1 VSGETEKCPPADREL
16 ADLKAAPAGA
26 EGSDEQERR
35 TESPLLSVRHL
46 TKTYGAVRALDDVSL
61 DVFENEVLGVVGDN
75 GAGKS
80 TFISLLAGY
89 VHPSGGELF
98 FRGRQVHVTSP
109 ATSRQQLGIEVIYQ
123 DLALASDLTVWQ
135 NLYLGQELHRHHILL
150 DRPAMRAQSNKI
162 LVSLGTKI
170 HADDPVE
177 ALSGGERQLV
187 AVARAL
193 LFDRDILLMD
203 EPTAAVSAAKADDV
217 LRLIEK
223 LKERGKTV
231 VLISH
236 RLEDVLRVCD
246 RVVVF
251 VTGRLAYVRSTIGL
265 DVGSLAHMMFQR
277 TIGQADD
284 AAAGSGASADTT
296 RAEGP
301 VDVR

>member
-1 VSGETEKCPPADREL
+1 MPDET
-16 ADLKAAPAGA
+16 
-26 EGSDEQERR
+26 EQERR

-46 TKTYGAVRALDDVSL
+46 GKTYGAVRALDDVSL

-89 VHPSGGELF
+89 VRPSGGEMFL
-98 FRGRQVHVTSP
+98 RGQRVHVTSP
-109 ATSRQQLGIEVIYQ
+109 AASRQQLGIEVIYQ
-123 DLALASDLTVWQ
+123 DLALASDLTVWE
-135 NLYLGQELHRHHILL
+135 NLYLGQELHRYRILL
-150 DRPAMRAQSNKI
+150 DRTAMRARSNEL

-170 HADDPVE
+170 HAGDLIE

-217 LRLIEK
+217 LRLIEE
-223 LKERGKTV
+223 LKGRGKTV

-246 RVVVF
+246 RVAVF
-251 VTGRLAYVRSTIGL
+251 VTGRLAHVESTAGL
-265 DVGSLAHMMFQR
+265 DVGSLAHLMFQR
-277 TIGQADD
+277 TVASTDD
-284 AAAGSGASADTT
+284 GTETEERVDAS
-296 RAEGP
+296 
-301 VDVR
+301 